1 MDSDTRF
8 LEKLRREVIPGKLEW
23 IGLRTERRG
32 EIQVVERAHAIIG
45 LGLDGDHRCLKTP
58 GSARQ
63 VTIISREYIYQIA
76 QQLGMDF
83 IDPALL
89 RRNLVI
95 SGMNMNLLRFQRL
108 QIGDVIL
115 ETSAL
120 CDPCSRMD
128 ENLGKGAA
136 AAMFGY
142 GGLCAKIVQGGHI
155 TVGDSV
161 VRLLPV
167 KQSEPTSLDLFNR

>member
-8 LEKLRREVIPGKLEW
+8 LEKLRQGIAPGKLEW
-23 IGLRTERRG
+23 IGLRSERRG
-32 EIQVVERAHAIIG
+32 EVQVVEHTHAIVG
-45 LGLDGDHRCLKTP
+45 LGLEGDHRCLKTP

-63 VTIISREYIYQIA
+63 VTIISREYIHQIA
-76 QQLGMDF
+76 HQLGMDF
-83 IDPALL
+83 IDPSLL

-95 SGMNMNLLRFQRL
+95 SGMNLNLLRFQRL
-108 QIGDVIL
+108 QIGEAIF

-128 ENLGKGAA
+128 ENLGNGGA

-142 GGLCAKIVQGGHI
+142 GGLCAKVIQGGLI
-155 TVGDSV
+155 SVGDAV
-161 VRLLPV
+161 ARL
-167 KQSEPTSLDLFNR
+167 S

>member
-1 MDSDTRF
+1 MNSQA
-8 LEKLRREVIPGKLEW
+8 KLLDKLCESMAPGTLEW

-32 EIQVVERAHAIIG
+32 EIQVVDSVEALEG
-45 LGLDGDHRCLKTP
+45 LGLAGDHRAKKTP

-63 VTIISREYIYQIA
+63 VTLISREYIEQICRHT
-76 QQLGMDF
+76 GHSS

-95 SGMNMNLLRFQRL
+95 SGMNMNLLRYQRL
-108 QIGDVIL
+108 QIGSVIL

-120 CDPCSRMD
+120 AHPCSRMD
-128 ENLGKGAA
+128 EALGVGGA

-142 GGLCAKIVQGGHI
+142 GGLCAKVLQSGEMAL
-155 TVGDSV
+155 GDKV
-161 VRLLPV
+161 IRLEPLP
-167 KQSEPTSLDLFNR
+167 ENR

>member
-8 LEKLRREVIPGKLEW
+8 LEKLRREIAPGKLEW

-32 EIQVVERAHAIIG
+32 EINVVEQAEALIG
-45 LGLDGDHRCLKTP
+45 LGLQGDHRCLKTP

-63 VTIISREYIYQIA
+63 VTIISREYIHQIA

-83 IDPALL
+83 IDPVLL

-136 AAMFGY
+136 SAMFGY
-142 GGLCAKIVQGGHI
+142 GGLCAKIVQGGRI
-155 TVGDSV
+155 SVGDSV
-161 VRLLPV
+161 VRLLPE
-167 KQSEPTSLDLFNR
+167 KPPTPRSLNLFDS

>member
-1 MDSDTRF
+1 MDRDTRF
-8 LEKLRREVIPGKLEW
+8 LEKLRREIAPGTLEW

-32 EIQVVERAHAIIG
+32 EIKIVESAQALVG
-45 LGLDGDHRCLKTP
+45 LGLKGDHRCLKSP

-63 VTIISREYIYQIA
+63 VTIISREYIHQIA
-76 QQLGMDF
+76 QQLGKDF
-83 IDPALL
+83 IDPILL

-95 SGMNMNLLRFQRL
+95 SGMNLNLLRFQRL
-108 QIGDVIL
+108 QIGEAIL

-128 ENLGKGAA
+128 ENLGAGGA

-142 GGLCAKIVQGGHI
+142 GGLCAKVVKGGLI
-155 TVGDSV
+155 RLGDPV
-161 VRLLPV
+161 VRLE
-167 KQSEPTSLDLFNR
+167 SEKSSNPRSLNLFDN

>member
-8 LEKLRREVIPGKLEW
+8 LEKLRREISPGKLEW
-23 IGLRTERRG
+23 NGLRTERRG
-32 EIQVVERAHAIIG
+32 EIQLVERAQAIVG

-63 VTIISREYIYQIA
+63 VTIISREYIHQVA

-83 IDPALL
+83 IDPTLL
-89 RRNLVI
+89 RRNLII
-95 SGMNMNLLRFQRL
+95 SGMNMNLLRCQRL
-108 QIGDVIL
+108 QIGEAIF

-128 ENLGKGAA
+128 ENLGKGGA

-142 GGLCAKIVQGGHI
+142 GGLCAKIIQGGWI
-155 TVGDSV
+155 GIDDQV
-161 VRLLPV
+161 VRLE
-167 KQSEPTSLDLFNR
+167 SSY

>member
-8 LEKLRREVIPGKLEW
+8 LEKLRREIAPGKLEW

-32 EIQVVERAHAIIG
+32 EINIVERAQAKIG

-63 VTIISREYIYQIA
+63 VTIISREYIHQIA
-76 QQLGMDF
+76 QQLEMDF
-83 IDPALL
+83 IEPTLL
-89 RRNLVI
+89 RRNLII

-108 QIGDVIL
+108 QIGEVIF

-128 ENLGKGAA
+128 ENLGKGGA

-142 GGLCAKIVQGGHI
+142 GGLCAKIIQGGWI
-155 TVGDSV
+155 AVGDEV
-161 VRLLPV
+161 VRLE
-167 KQSEPTSLDLFNR
+167 SSC

>member
-8 LEKLRREVIPGKLEW
+8 LEKLRRDIAPGKLEW

-32 EIQVVERAHAIIG
+32 DIQIAGHAEAIVG
-45 LGLDGDHRCLKTP
+45 LGLAGDHRCLKTP

-63 VTIISREYIYQIA
+63 VTIISCEYIQQIA

-83 IDPALL
+83 IDPVLL

-95 SGMNMNLLRFQRL
+95 AGMNMNLLRFQRL
-108 QIGDVIL
+108 QIGEAIF

-128 ENLGKGAA
+128 ENLGPGGA

-142 GGLCAKIVQGGHI
+142 GGLCAKVIQGGHV

-161 VRLLPV
+161 IRLQPV
-167 KQSEPTSLDLFNR
+167 KSSAPGSMDLF

>member
-8 LEKLRREVIPGKLEW
+8 LEKLHREVAPGKLGW

-32 EIQVVERAHAIIG
+32 QVQVVEHAQAIVGSG
-45 LGLDGDHRCLKTP
+45 LEGDHRCLKTP

-63 VTIISREYIYQIA
+63 VSIISREYIHQI
-76 QQLGMDF
+76 QHQLGMDF
-83 IDPALL
+83 IDPAPL

-108 QIGDVIL
+108 QIGEAIF

-128 ENLGKGAA
+128 ENLGKGGA

-142 GGLCAKIVQGGHI
+142 GGLCAKIIQGGLI
-155 TVGDSV
+155 SLGDRV
-161 VRLLPV
+161 VRLEA
-167 KQSEPTSLDLFNR
+167 SR

>member
-8 LEKLRREVIPGKLEW
+8 LEKLRREIAPGKLEW

-32 EIQVVERAHAIIG
+32 QINIVESAEAIVG
-45 LGLDGDHRCLKTP
+45 LGLEGDHRCLKTP

-63 VTIISREYIYQIA
+63 VTIISREFIHQIA
-76 QQLGMDF
+76 HQLGMDF
-83 IDPALL
+83 IDPTLL
-89 RRNLVI
+89 RRNLII
-95 SGMNMNLLRFQRL
+95 SGMNLNLLRFQRL
-108 QIGDVIL
+108 KIGEAIL

-128 ENLGKGAA
+128 ESLGKGAA

-142 GGLCAKIVQGGHI
+142 GGLCAKIIRGGRFGI
-155 TVGDSV
+155 GDSV
-161 VRLLPV
+161 VRCA
-167 KQSEPTSLDLFNR
+167 QTS

>member
-1 MDSDTRF
+1 MNSQARLLD
-8 LEKLRREVIPGKLEW
+8 KLCESMAPGKLEW

-32 EIQVVERAHAIIG
+32 DIQVVDSVEALEG
-45 LGLDGDHRCLKTP
+45 LGLVGDHRVKKTP

-63 VTIISREYIYQIA
+63 VTLISREYIEQICRHT
-76 QQLGMDF
+76 GHSH

-95 SGMNMNLLRFQRL
+95 SGMNMNLLRYQRL
-108 QIGDVIL
+108 QIGSVIL

-120 CDPCSRMD
+120 AHPCSRMD
-128 ENLGKGAA
+128 EALGAGGA

-142 GGLCAKIVQGGHI
+142 GGLCAKVLQSGQM
-155 TVGDSV
+155 TLGDKV
-161 VRLLPV
+161 IRLEPLP
-167 KQSEPTSLDLFNR
+167 ENR

>member
-1 MDSDTRF
+1 MDSNTRF
-8 LEKLRREVIPGKLEW
+8 LEKLRCEIAPGTLEW
-23 IGLRTERRG
+23 IGLRNERRG
-32 EIQVVERAHAIIG
+32 EIQVVERAQALVG
-45 LGLDGDHRCLKTP
+45 LGLEGDHRCLKSP

-63 VTIISREYIYQIA
+63 VTLISREYIQQIA
-76 QQLGMDF
+76 MQLGLQS
-83 IDPALL
+83 IDPMLL

-108 QIGDVIL
+108 QVGEAIF

-128 ENLGKGAA
+128 EALGKGGA

-142 GGLCAKIVQGGHI
+142 GGLCAKVIQGGRI

-167 KQSEPTSLDLFNR
+167 KSSVPTSLSLFN